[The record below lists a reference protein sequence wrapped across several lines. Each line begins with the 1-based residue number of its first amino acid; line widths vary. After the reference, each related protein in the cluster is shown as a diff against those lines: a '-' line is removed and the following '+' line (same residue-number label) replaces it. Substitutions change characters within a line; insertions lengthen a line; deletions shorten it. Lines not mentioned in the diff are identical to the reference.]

1 MKILILNFYHTPTT
15 DAHAYRWSQIAC
27 HYAKQ
32 GHEVEVITG
41 KIVGAPDVEKL
52 CCVDIKRI
60 GLIRKKTVEG
70 LNYGLSSLLSR
81 TKLGVIN
88 FLRPIYRKL
97 YWPDASW
104 HWTPSA
110 LKEVFVRRNN
120 HYDIVV
126 SYYPCFGAHLAA
138 WFLKKISKFP
148 NFKWIVDYGDPFCAS
163 DTWQPN
169 NYALYNKLNCFVE
182 RRFSEIGKMVVTN
195 EETREAYLKR
205 LGSDTSITVFPHLVD
220 VNAFYSR
227 NYKHQERDGGGINW
241 LYVGAFHPGIREPH
255 RLIDLVRALN
265 QRGNVKVYLD
275 MYGPANGFDL
285 NPENC
290 PEIKHWGYLD
300 RELAIER
307 LQKTDFIVNVDNEN
321 CIMTPSKIV
330 ECMAAGRPI
339 INIANPETHYA
350 PLKAYE
356 DLGYAYSLSEEKND
370 EPMLQ
375 KIEQFILLHMQGNT
389 ARKEDV
395 RSVLNAHLMETIASD
410 YLNL

>member
-1 MKILILNFYHTPTT
+1 MKILILNFYHAPTT
-15 DAHAYRWSQIAC
+15 DAHAYRWSQIAR

-41 KIVGAPDVEKL
+41 KIAGAPDVEKL
-52 CCVDIKRI
+52 CGVDVKRI
-60 GLIRKKTVEG
+60 GLINKKTVDG
-70 LNYGLSSLLSR
+70 LNYGPSGFLSR
-81 TKLGVIN
+81 AKLGVIN

-110 LKEVFVRRNN
+110 LKEVFVRRNK

-138 WFLKKISKFP
+138 WFFKKISKFP

-182 RRFSEIGKMVVTN
+182 RKFSETGKMVLTN
-195 EETREAYLKR
+195 EETRDAYLSR

-227 NYKHQERDGGGINW
+227 NYKHQERDGDGISW
-241 LYVGAFHPGIREPH
+241 IYVGAFHPGIREPH

-285 NPENC
+285 NPEDC

-330 ECMAAGRPI
+330 ECMATGRPI
-339 INIANPETHYA
+339 INIANPEIHYA

-356 DLGYAYSLSEEKND
+356 DLGYTYSLAEKNID
-370 EPMLQ
+370 ESILQ
-375 KIEQFILLHMQGNT
+375 KIEQFILRRMQGNT
-389 ARKEDV
+389 ASEEDV
-395 RSVLNAHLMETIASD
+395 RSVLNAHLMETIAAD